1 MLLSCMGVLA
11 VLEEGVAR
19 VCCTQAEH
27 PGSVEA
33 ALRLL
38 DQHAILVG
46 ICAGQAVA
54 RVGRDGEL
62 SMVQG
67 PYQVRAANATANQN
81 GETMSEWMQAA
92 VLGGFTLIYSAA
104 MYGTFL
110 IPVKDADERIN
121 VYTFRGLFIF
131 GFALTAWALTTS
143 WHWWGVPYGSGYSA
157 G

>member
-54 RVGRDGEL
+54 GVKRDAEFDL
-62 SMVQG
+62 VQG
-67 PYQVRAANATANQN
+67 T
-81 GETMSEWMQAA
+81 
-92 VLGGFTLIYSAA
+92 
-104 MYGTFL
+104 
-110 IPVKDADERIN
+110 
-121 VYTFRGLFIF
+121 
-131 GFALTAWALTTS
+131 
-143 WHWWGVPYGSGYSA
+143 H
-157 G
+157 